1 MPGLVSRG
9 LARFPCGRG
18 GPGPG
23 WCSWHLPQARWVAT
37 AQTPVWGCL
46 SQVTVPMSRSHS
58 WSLPMAPCPPDLFQV
73 VGARPGRAW
82 AWAWAAGA
90 LVGALPVAPP
100 RAGVP
105 VHAGALMTLSMG
117 PLPLLLLG
125 LLALS
130 SPLPVLRLAGGS
142 TWGGMVR
149 ERETASPAAQPPVE
163 PWAAV
168 LASWRG
174 PGCASTR
181 SLGYLP
187 SSSPGPSRVPRAGGV
202 SYPRASQGRQWGVLA
217 HCSALHLRCARGSGA
232 EGQGTPAG
240 GHTRAG
246 LSPRV
251 HGLGCRL

>member
-1 MPGLVSRG
+1 
-9 LARFPCGRG
+9 
-18 GPGPG
+18 
-23 WCSWHLPQARWVAT
+23 
-37 AQTPVWGCL
+37 
-46 SQVTVPMSRSHS
+46 
-58 WSLPMAPCPPDLFQV
+58 MAPCPPDLFQV

-202 SYPRASQGRQWGVLA
+202 SYPRASQGRQWGCLPIALPSTCAVRGGAVL
-217 HCSALHLRCARGSGA
+217 RARAPQLGVTPGLACRPGSM
-232 EGQGTPAG
+232 
-240 GHTRAG
+240 G
-246 LSPRV
+246 LV
-251 HGLGCRL
+251 VGCREGRGHQAAVR